1 MNSASEIILSG
12 LCSIVIAQLLKV
24 ILYYKK
30 FKTINYSLL
39 SSTGGIPSSHST
51 VVMSAIVSLA
61 LTEGVASPVFAI
73 AVIFGFIVMYDAA
86 GPRRAT
92 GQIATQL
99 NDLIDR
105 LYKKRPLAFRN
116 KLKELL
122 GHTPYEVFM
131 GALLGTFIAL
141 VIHFIA
147 R

>member
-1 MNSASEIILSG
+1 MNSATEVILSG
-12 LCSIVIAQLLKV
+12 VLSIIIAQALKV
-24 ILYYKK
+24 IFYYRKHKK
-30 FKTINYSLL
+30 IDYDLL

-51 VVMSAIVSLA
+51 VVMSAITTLA
-61 LTEGVASPVFAI
+61 LTEGLSSPVFALS
-73 AVIFGFIVMYDAA
+73 VIFGIIVMYDAA

-105 LYKKRPLAFRN
+105 LYKKRPVEFRN

-131 GALLGTFIAL
+131 GALLGVFIAV
-141 VIHFIA
+141 VIYFLGH
-147 R
+147 